1 MRLPFELFIS
11 LRYLR
16 AKRRQAFISLTTI
29 ISITGV
35 SLGVMAL
42 IVVLSVMS
50 GFEQEIRNRIL
61 GVNAHIFVF
70 NFKGNISNY
79 HKIVEEL
86 KKVEGVI
93 EVSPVIYT
101 QVILNTG
108 ERVSGAVLRG
118 IDVNTSTNLA
128 GILRYGKLE
137 ELESVKEING
147 NYFPSII
154 IGKELA
160 RNLGIWL
167 GDTVSVISPFGRITP
182 QGPAPKIKQF
192 LVKGIFESGMYE
204 YDTSLIYISLKEAQ
218 TLLNLGRA
226 VTGLEVMVNQIFKAK
241 ETAKKIQQDLGYPFW
256 TRNWMEMNK
265 SLFSALKLE
274 KLAMFIMLSLIV
286 LVAAAGIAGTLIM
299 IVMEKNKD
307 IAILKSMGATSANI
321 MKIFVYEGLIIG
333 GTGAILGLMG
343 GTTICLLLSHY
354 QFIHLPK
361 DIYYISTL
369 PVEIRGWDIFFIV
382 IAALTICF
390 LATLYPSWK
399 ASRLDPVEAIRYE

>member
-16 AKRRQAFISLTTI
+16 AKRRQALISLTAL
-29 ISITGV
+29 ISIMGV

-50 GFEQEIRNRIL
+50 GFEQEIRSRIL
-61 GVNAHIFVF
+61 GVNAHIFIF
-70 NFKGNISNY
+70 NFKGNIGHY

-86 KKVEGVI
+86 KKVKGITGVN
-93 EVSPVIYT
+93 PVIYT

-108 ERVSGAVLRG
+108 KRVSGAVLRG
-118 IDVNTSTNLA
+118 IDVNACTSLEA
-128 GILRYGKLE
+128 LLHYGRLKKLE
-137 ELESVKEING
+137 STKEING
-147 NYFPSII
+147 SHFPSII

-160 RNLGIWL
+160 RNLGIWI

-182 QGPAPKIKQF
+182 QGPVPKIKQF

-204 YDTSLIYISLKEAQ
+204 YDTSLAYISLKEAQ
-218 TLLNLGRA
+218 KLLGLERV
-226 VTGLEVMVNQIFKAK
+226 VTGLEVRVNHIFKAK
-241 ETAKKIQQDLGYPFW
+241 EIAKKIQQHLRYPFW
-256 TRNWMEMNK
+256 TRNWMEMNR

-307 IAILKSMGATSANI
+307 IAILKSMGATSGNI

-333 GTGAILGLMG
+333 GTGAILGLIG

-369 PVEIRGWDIFFIV
+369 PVQIRGWDIFFIV
-382 IAALTICF
+382 TATLMICF

-399 ASRLDPVEAIRYE
+399 ASRLDPAEAIRYE

>member
-160 RNLGIWL
+160 KNLGIWL

-333 GTGAILGLMG
+333 GTGAILGLIG

>member
-160 RNLGIWL
+160 KNLGIWL

>member
-29 ISITGV
+29 ISIIGV

-61 GVNAHIFVF
+61 GVNAHVFVL
-70 NFKGNISNY
+70 NFKGSISNY

-86 KKVEGVI
+86 KKVEGVTG
-93 EVSPVIYT
+93 VSPVIYT

-160 RNLGIWL
+160 KNLGIWL

-333 GTGAILGLMG
+333 GTGAILGLIG

>member
-29 ISITGV
+29 ISIIGV

-61 GVNAHIFVF
+61 GVNAHVFVF
-70 NFKGNISNY
+70 NFKGSISNY
-79 HKIVEEL
+79 HKIVDEL
-86 KKVEGVI
+86 KKVEGVTG
-93 EVSPVIYT
+93 VSPVIYT

-118 IDVNTSTNLA
+118 IDVNTCTNLA

-147 NYFPSII
+147 NYFPSIV

-160 RNLGIWL
+160 KNLGIWL

-192 LVKGIFESGMYE
+192 LVKGVFESGMYE
-204 YDTSLIYISLKEAQ
+204 YDTSLIYIPLKEAQ

-333 GTGAILGLMG
+333 STGAILGLIG
-343 GTTICLLLSHY
+343 GITICLLLSHY